1 MANYGPTTQ
10 LVNDPQPLTLFG
22 QKTPRA
28 VIYKSESHKLHQAF
42 CVKEGQKIVQGMPV
56 ALGQD
61 GLIEPFI
68 PGGDGSQTYLG
79 VAVTD
84 NVNPA
89 YGPQRN
95 YPVEVT
101 VAVEGYMICN
111 WVATAAI
118 YAGYVAPMGTLLN
131 DRFIIAQ
138 SSVEETKFISLL
150 PADEANDVIQVLIR

>member
-1 MANYGPTTQ
+1 MANFGPTTT

-42 CVKEGQKIVQGMPV
+42 CVKEGAKIVQGMPV

-61 GLIEPFI
+61 GLIEPYI
-68 PGGDGSQTYLG
+68 PDGDGSQIYLG

-111 WVATAAI
+111 WVAVAAI
-118 YAGYVAPMGTLLN
+118 YAGYVRPTGNLLN
-131 DRFIIAQ
+131 DRFIIAESQ
-138 SSVEETKFISLL
+138 VDETKFISLV
-150 PADEANDVIQVLIR
+150 PADEANDVIPVLIR

>member
-1 MANYGPTTQ
+1 MYKTNVVAQ
-10 LVNDPQPLTLFG
+10 DQPLTLIG
-22 QKTPRA
+22 SRTPKA
-28 VIYKSESHKLHQAF
+28 VIYKSEAHKLHQAF
-42 CVKEGQKIVQGMPV
+42 CVKQGETIVQGMPV

-61 GLIEPFI
+61 GLIEPYI
-68 PGGDGSQTYLG
+68 PEGDGSQIYLG

-89 YGPQRN
+89 YAPQRN

-111 WVATAAI
+111 WVAVAAI

-131 DRFIIAQ
+131 DRFVIAQ
-138 SSVEETKFISLL
+138 SSVEETKFISLN
-150 PADEANDVIQVLIR
+150 PADEANDLISVLIR

>member
-1 MANYGPTTQ
+1 MANFGPTTR
-10 LVNDPQPLTLFG
+10 LVNDDQPLTLFG

-42 CVKEGQKIVQGMPV
+42 CVKKGSKIVQGMPV

-61 GLIEPFI
+61 GLIEPYI
-68 PGGDGSQTYLG
+68 PGGDGSQIYLG

-84 NVNPA
+84 NINPA

-111 WVATAAI
+111 WVAVGAF
-118 YAGYVAPMGTLLN
+118 YAGYVRPMGTLLN
-131 DRFIIAQ
+131 DRFIIAESQ
-138 SSVEETKFISLL
+138 VDETKFIALN
-150 PADEANDVIQVLIR
+150 PTEEANEVVQVLIR

>member
-1 MANYGPTTQ
+1 MANNGPTTQ

-56 ALGQD
+56 ALGKD

-68 PGGDGSQTYLG
+68 PGGDGSQIYLG

-84 NVNPA
+84 NINPA
-89 YGPQRN
+89 YASQRN

-111 WVATAAI
+111 WVAVAAI
-118 YAGYVAPMGTLLN
+118 YAGYVAPMGKLLN

>member
-68 PGGDGSQTYLG
+68 PEGDGSQIYLG